1 MVKIARIARLRDLAI
16 LIIIYKLIRLFIIL
30 SFTLIIDSIYIMDA
44 LLNTIDQVRI
54 VLLRALIFKF
64 IDFLRI
70 AIETQV
76 LRILSEVF
84 GV

>member
-16 LIIIYKLIRLFIIL
+16 LIIIYKLIRLFTIL
-30 SFTLIIDSIYIMDA
+30 SFPLIIDSIYIMDA

-54 VLLRALIFKF
+54 VLLRAIIFKF
-64 IDFLRI
+64 IDLLRI
-70 AIETQV
+70 SIETQV

>member
-54 VLLRALIFKF
+54 VLLRAIIFKF
-64 IDFLRI
+64 IDLLRI
-70 AIETQV
+70 SIETQV